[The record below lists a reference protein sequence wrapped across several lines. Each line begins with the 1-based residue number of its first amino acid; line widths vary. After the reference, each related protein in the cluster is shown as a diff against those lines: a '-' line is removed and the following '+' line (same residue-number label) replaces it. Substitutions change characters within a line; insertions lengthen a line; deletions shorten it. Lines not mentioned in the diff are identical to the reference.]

1 MFLLVWRRTKPC
13 SFLAGFS
20 LAMRAL
26 IRGLLIRAR
35 HSVIGALRVE
45 MTGRMTLECVRFVC
59 KGKENLFTNTILAT
73 QPLQASALTRMS
85 LYRLTASHCTNEPVQ
100 ADCTRPSLGCRRIF
114 FLDTS
119 TGSQV
124 PLVGKL
130 AKFRILCVQMLE
142 CRLQAGVCLQ
152 PLQVFVHVQAHVVL
166 VNQDRHLGGPASS
179 ASALGP
185 GLVPVHLARGEGW
198 RV

>member
-1 MFLLVWRRTKPC
+1 MQLPSWLCLSNAGINSRLANSC
-13 SFLAGFS
+13 STFCN
-20 LAMRAL
+20 R
-26 IRGLLIRAR
+26 
-35 HSVIGALRVE
+35 
-45 MTGRMTLECVRFVC
+45 C
-59 KGKENLFTNTILAT
+59 
-73 QPLQASALTRMS
+73 
-85 LYRLTASHCTNEPVQ
+85 TASGNDRSHDLRMCLFRLQRQGELVHKHNISNSASTGFCTHTNEPVQ